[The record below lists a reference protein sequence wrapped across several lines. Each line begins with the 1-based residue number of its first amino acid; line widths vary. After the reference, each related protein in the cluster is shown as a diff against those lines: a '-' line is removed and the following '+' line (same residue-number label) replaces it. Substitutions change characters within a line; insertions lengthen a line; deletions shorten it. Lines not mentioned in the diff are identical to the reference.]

1 MIGIYKITN
10 PNNKIYIG
18 QSVNIKKRFV
28 NYKCLNCKG
37 QIKLFNSFN
46 KYGIKNHKF
55 EILHLCEIKDLNE
68 LERYYQELFEVIG
81 IYGLNLKLTNTFDK
95 CGTLSQ
101 KTKNKISLI
110 KKGISL
116 TENHCNNLK
125 INRLLNKRNHSFE
138 TKNKMKLS
146 RNKTILTDEWKQNIG
161 ISKSKKV
168 IDLSTNIIYNSATE
182 VCNIFNIK
190 KSTLNNY
197 LKNNRPNKT
206 SFKYVIL

>member
-10 PNNKIYIG
+10 PSNKIYVG
-18 QSVNIKKRFV
+18 QSINIKKRFV

-46 KYGIKNHKF
+46 KYGIKNHIF
-55 EILHLCEIKDLNE
+55 EILHLCEIEDLNK
-68 LERYYQELFEVIG
+68 LERYYQDLYEVIG
-81 IYGLNLKLTNTFDK
+81 KYGLNLKLTDTLDK

-101 KTKNKISLI
+101 ETKNKMSLT
-110 KKGISL
+110 KKGTPL
-116 TENHCNNLK
+116 TENHRNSLK
-125 INRLLNKRNHSFE
+125 LNRLLNKRHHSFE
-138 TKNKMKLS
+138 TRNKMKLS
-146 RNKTILTDEWKQNIG
+146 RNKTVLTDEWKQNIG

>member
-10 PNNKIYIG
+10 PNNKIYVG
-18 QSVNIKKRFV
+18 QSINIKKRFV

-37 QIKLFNSFN
+37 QIRLYNSFN
-46 KYGIKNHKF
+46 KYGVKNHTF
-55 EILHLCEIKDLNE
+55 EILHLCEIENLNE

-81 IYGLNLKLTNTFDK
+81 KYGLNLKLTNTFDK
-95 CGTLSQ
+95 CGILSEE
-101 KTKNKISLI
+101 TKNKISLI
-110 KKGISL
+110 KKQIPL
-116 TENHCNNLK
+116 TENHCNSLR

-146 RNKTILTDEWKQNIG
+146 RNKTILTNEWKQNIG

-182 VCNIFNIK
+182 VCDIFKIK

-206 SFKYVIL
+206 SFRYVIL

>member
-10 PNNKIYIG
+10 PNNKVYIG
-18 QSVNIKKRFV
+18 QSINIKKRFIS
-28 NYKCLNCKG
+28 YKYLNCKS
-37 QIKLFNSFN
+37 QIKLYNSFI
-46 KYGIKNHKF
+46 KYDIKNHKF
-55 EILHLCEIKDLNE
+55 EILHLCEIKDLNK
-68 LERYYQELFEVIG
+68 LERYYQELFEVINK
-81 IYGLNLKLTNTFDK
+81 YGLNLKLTNTFDK
-95 CGTLSQ
+95 CGKLSQ
-101 KTKNKISLI
+101 ETKNKISLI
-110 KKGISL
+110 KKGVPL

-125 INRLLNKRNHSFE
+125 ISRLLNKRHCSFE
-138 TKNKMKLS
+138 TRNKMKIS
-146 RNKTILTDEWKQNIG
+146 RGKIVLNDKWKHNIG

-206 SFKYVIL
+206 TFKYLN